1 LWAGQDQELDLR
13 IGTSSTLRDLQGFA
27 AMASSSRSPL
37 GPRLR
42 QARIDAG
49 LTQAELAERA
59 GVADATLSR
68 IERSRLVPS
77 IALTTRIAAAIG
89 MSVDALVATSAPSS
103 TKARGLRRAE
113 TKLLATV
120 RDLDESVVDDINRGL
135 RLIMAAARRSARKGG
150 AV

>member
-1 LWAGQDQELDLR
+1 
-13 IGTSSTLRDLQGFA
+13 
-27 AMASSSRSPL
+27 MASPSRPPL

-77 IALTTRIAAAIG
+77 IALTTRIAAALG
-89 MSVDALVATSAPSS
+89 VSVDGLVGTSAPMS
-103 TKARGLRRAE
+103 TKPRGLRRAE

-120 RDLDESVVDDINRGL
+120 RDMDESVVDDINRGI
-135 RLIMAAARRSARKGG
+135 RLIVAAARRSARK
-150 AV
+150 